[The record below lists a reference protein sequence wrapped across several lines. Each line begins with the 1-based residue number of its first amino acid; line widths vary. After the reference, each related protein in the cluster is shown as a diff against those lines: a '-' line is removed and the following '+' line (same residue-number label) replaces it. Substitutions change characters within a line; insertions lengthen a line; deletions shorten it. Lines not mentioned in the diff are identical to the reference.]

1 MICPGNTGQISLN
14 ENYFHM
20 AYMRYIGFLL
30 PFVLSVCFTNAQT
43 DTTEKAKTEFK
54 ISANYNTG
62 LNYYGRIDSLHSSGF
77 FPLAELWF
85 NDKFYINAA
94 PVFVNNS
101 VASFQ
106 YAGTVASAGYQF
118 KSNDKILGNVYI
130 VKPFYQQSSE
140 LVQSALKAQAGMSIT
155 LLNKVLNVTA
165 GGDVKFSDKT
175 DFGLTAGVDHIF
187 RHQINDKSV
196 IVIDPSATL
205 NAGTQQFTKSYLKK
219 NSGFIFFPGNEQVIT
234 ESAQK
239 FNILSYEISAP
250 VIFATGKF
258 QLLFTPAYVMPQNLI
273 VVEGRPD
280 LSERGENLFYATFGA
295 KISF

>member
-1 MICPGNTGQISLN
+1 
-14 ENYFHM
+14 
-20 AYMRYIGFLL
+20 MRHIGFVLL
-30 PFVLSVCFTNAQT
+30 FMLSVCLVNGQTNS
-43 DTTEKAKTEFK
+43 TEKSKPDPVAIGFK

-101 VASFQ
+101 TVSFQ

-118 KSNDKILGNVYI
+118 KNDKTLGNIYV
-130 VKPFYQQSSE
+130 VKPFYQASSE

-155 LLNKVLNVTA
+155 LLNKVLNVTG

-175 DFGLTAGVDHIF
+175 DFGLTAGVDHTF

-219 NSGFIFFPGNEQVIT
+219 NSGFIFFPGNEQVVT

-239 FNILSYEISAP
+239 FNILSYEFSAP

-258 QLLFTPAYVMPQNLI
+258 QLLFTPAYVLPQNLI

-295 KISF
+295 KMSF

>member
-1 MICPGNTGQISLN
+1 
-14 ENYFHM
+14 M
-20 AYMRYIGFLL
+20 AYMRHIGIVL
-30 PFVLSVCFTNAQT
+30 PFLLSVCLINGQT
-43 DTTEKAKTEFK
+43 DSAGKTKTEFK

-85 NDKFYINAA
+85 NESFYINAA

-106 YAGTVASAGYQF
+106 YAGTIASAGYQF
-118 KSNDKILGNVYI
+118 KSNDKVLGNIYVI
-130 VKPFYQQSSE
+130 KPFYRESSE
-140 LVQSALKAQAGMSIT
+140 LVQSALKAQAGMTLT
-155 LLNKVLNVTA
+155 LLNKVLNVTG

-175 DFGLTAGVDHIF
+175 DFGLTAGLDHIF
-187 RHQINDKSV
+187 KHRINDKSV
-196 IVIDPSATL
+196 LVIDPSAYV
-205 NAGTQQFTKSYLKK
+205 NAGTQQFTKSYLKRTT
-219 NSGFIFFPGNEQVIT
+219 GFIFFPGNEQVIT

-239 FNILSYEISAP
+239 FNVLSYEFSAP

-258 QLLFTPAYVMPQNLI
+258 QLLFTPAYVIPQNLI

-295 KISF
+295 KMSF

>member
-1 MICPGNTGQISLN
+1 
-14 ENYFHM
+14 
-20 AYMRYIGFLL
+20 MRHIGIVLL
-30 PFVLSVCFTNAQT
+30 FMLSVCGVHGQT
-43 DTTEKAKTEFK
+43 DTSETTKTEFK

-94 PVFVNNS
+94 PVFVNNAA
-101 VASFQ
+101 VSFQ

-118 KSNDKILGNVYI
+118 KSDDKVLGNFYV
-130 VKPFYQQSSE
+130 VKPFYQESAE
-140 LVQSALKAQAGMSIT
+140 LVQSALKAQAGMTIT
-155 LLNKVLNVTA
+155 LLNKVVNITG

-175 DFGLTAGVDHIF
+175 DFGLTAGLDHIF
-187 RHQINDKSV
+187 RHQVNDKSV
-196 IVIDPSATL
+196 LVIDPSVYI

-219 NSGFIFFPGNEQVIT
+219 TSGFIFFPGNEQVVT

-239 FNILSYEISAP
+239 FNILSYEFSMLMIY
-250 VIFATGKF
+250 ATGKF

-295 KISF
+295 KMSF

>member
-1 MICPGNTGQISLN
+1 
-14 ENYFHM
+14 M
-20 AYMRYIGFLL
+20 AYIKYIGFLL
-30 PFVLSVCFTNAQT
+30 PFVLSVCLVNAQT
-43 DTTEKAKTEFK
+43 DTTEKTKTDPIAIGFK

-62 LNYYGRIDSLHSSGF
+62 LNYYGRTDSLHSSGF

-85 NDKFYINAA
+85 NEKFYINAA

-101 VASFQ
+101 LASFQ
-106 YAGTVASAGYQF
+106 YAGTIASAGYQF
-118 KSNDKILGNVYI
+118 KNDKTLGNIYV
-130 VKPFYQQSSE
+130 VKPFYQESSE

-155 LLNKVLNVTA
+155 FLNKVLNVTG

-175 DFGLTAGVDHIF
+175 DYGLMAGVDHIF
-187 RHQINDKSV
+187 RHQVNDKSV
-196 IVIDPSATL
+196 IVIDPTATI
-205 NAGTQQFTKSYLKK
+205 NAGTQQFTKSFLKK
-219 NSGFIFFPGNEQVIT
+219 SSGFIFFPGNEELVT

-239 FNILSYEISAP
+239 FNILSYEFSAP

-295 KISF
+295 KMSF

>member
-1 MICPGNTGQISLN
+1 ML
-14 ENYFHM
+14 
-20 AYMRYIGFLL
+20 YIRHIGIVL
-30 PFVLSVCFTNAQT
+30 PFLFSVCLVNGQT
-43 DTTEKAKTEFK
+43 DTTEKTKTDPIAIGFK

-94 PVFVNNS
+94 PVFVNNTA
-101 VASFQ
+101 ASFQ
-106 YAGTVASAGYQF
+106 YAGTITAAGYQF
-118 KSNDKILGNVYI
+118 GNDKMLGNIYVI
-130 VKPFYQQSSE
+130 KPFYQASAE
-140 LVQSALKAQAGMSIT
+140 LVQSALKAQTGMTIS
-155 LLNKVLNVTA
+155 LLNIVLNVTG
-165 GGDVKFSDKT
+165 GGDIKFSDKT
-175 DFGLTAGVDHIF
+175 DFGITAGLDHIF
-187 RHQINDKSV
+187 KHRINDKTV
-196 IVIDPSATL
+196 LVIDPSAYV

-219 NSGFIFFPGNEQVIT
+219 TTGFIFFPGNEQAVT

-239 FNILSYEISAP
+239 FNILSYEFSAP

-280 LSERGENLFYATFGA
+280 LSERGENLFYATLGA
-295 KISF
+295 KMSF